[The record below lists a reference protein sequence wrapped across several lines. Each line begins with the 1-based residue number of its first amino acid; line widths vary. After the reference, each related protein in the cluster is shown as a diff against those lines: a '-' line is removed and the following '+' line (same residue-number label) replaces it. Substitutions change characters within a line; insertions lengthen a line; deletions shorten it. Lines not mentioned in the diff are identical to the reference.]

1 MPGDLLHQSYSGAVV
16 LTLERELPCYVAVQV
31 EAWRD
36 RGLDGCVDIEAII
49 AVERDSQKG
58 IVIRKGADAEENRRT
73 LQKSLE
79 KMLGVKVNL
88 KLFVRVE
95 RGWTRSPK
103 RLKSLGTKND
113 ALVAIS
119 AVQMWVSQLCLT
131 A

>member
-1 MPGDLLHQSYSGAVV
+1 MLYPADALTDLPERFIASEIIREQLF
-16 LTLERELPCYVAVQV
+16 LTLERELPYCVAVQV

-36 RGLDGCVDIEAII
+36 RGLDGCVDIEAVI

-58 IVIRKGADAEENRRT
+58 IVIGKGAQMLKRIGVRSR
-73 LQKSLE
+73 KSLE

-103 RLKSLGTKND
+103 RLKKFGYEK
-113 ALVAIS
+113 
-119 AVQMWVSQLCLT
+119 
-131 A
+131 